1 MLDGIGIGL
10 ISAGGS
16 FVSVFVVRLGASP
29 FWVSL
34 LSSIPATIAL
44 LTTLPWS
51 RFLERQTRPQFVL
64 SWSRL
69 SGYAMYLPVAL
80 LPFVIKGEW
89 TPRLIVIL
97 WSLTA
102 LSGSLTNL
110 AFTLTMGY
118 AVPPH
123 RRAFLMSRRW
133 IVMGIAQSLA
143 LPVVSWLIEN
153 LTFPLGY
160 QIVFMANVAIAFWS
174 FFWTRKIKV
183 EKASKP
189 RTAAPRHA
197 PGSGLRAS
205 LSEVWQ
211 AKPFLAFISGK
222 VLYHLGLAMVGSLI
236 NIYWIKHLDFSDA
249 WVGTMTTTSTVATLL
264 AYLPWVRIKRKIGT
278 WKLTIV
284 SVLGSSLYP
293 VLLSLAG
300 SPGWTL
306 PVVAFN
312 GAIGAGLNLAFF
324 DALLEVCPP
333 NKEERFIA
341 LNAVAVHMTGVV
353 GPPAGAAMLGLL
365 DIHWVLALGS
375 LVALGGVVVFVWAGL
390 RKVTRSAAESPAAVG
405 GRSMLRLHRRPS
417 ARPNRRRG
425 RTRVALRRRPKRGS
439 RAAQQSSAQGENC
452 NDGQCQ

>member
-1 MLDGIGIGL
+1 MSQTAKQALLPSEERRNIRHVILDGIGIGL

-51 RFLERQTRPQFVL
+51 RFLERQTRPQIVL

-69 SGYAMYLPVAL
+69 SGYMMYLPVAL

-102 LSGSLTNL
+102 LTGSLTNL
-110 AFTLTMGY
+110 AFTLTMGH

-133 IVMGIAQSLA
+133 MVMGIAQSLA
-143 LPVVSWLIEN
+143 LPVVSWLIDN

-160 QIVFMANVAIAFWS
+160 QIVFMLNVGIAFWS
-174 FFWTRKIKV
+174 FFWTRKIQV
-183 EKASKP
+183 EKEGKP
-189 RTAAPRHA
+189 REATVQHLPRRVPRYA
-197 PGSGLRAS
+197 LELAS
-205 LSEVWQ
+205 LKESLLEVWQ
-211 AKPFLAFISGK
+211 TRPFFTFISGK
-222 VLYHLGLAMVGSLI
+222 VLFHLGLAMVGALI
-236 NIYWIKHLDFSDA
+236 NIYWINHLDFSDT
-249 WVGTMTTTSTVATLL
+249 WVGTMATTSTVATLL

-278 WKLTIV
+278 WKLTVV
-284 SVLGSSLYP
+284 SVLGCSLYP
-293 VLLSLAG
+293 VLLAQAR

-312 GAIGAGLNLAFF
+312 GIIGAGLNLAFF

-333 NKEERFIA
+333 HKEERFVA
-341 LNAVAVHMTGVV
+341 FNAVAMHLTGVV
-353 GPPAGAAMLGLL
+353 GPPIGAALLTLL
-365 DIHWVLALGS
+365 DIRWVMATGS
-375 LVALGGVVVFVWAGL
+375 LVALGGVGVFVWASLKKGA
-390 RKVTRSAAESPAAVG
+390 RPIEPSPAADVLNSG
-405 GRSMLRLHRRPS
+405 ETQDAGQR
-417 ARPNRRRG
+417 
-425 RTRVALRRRPKRGS
+425 
-439 RAAQQSSAQGENC
+439 QQT
-452 NDGQCQ
+452 

>member
-1 MLDGIGIGL
+1 MSQTAKQALLPSEERRNIRHVILDGIGIGL

-51 RFLERQTRPQFVL
+51 RFLERQTRPQIVL

-80 LPFVIKGEW
+80 LPFVVKGEW

-102 LSGSLTNL
+102 LTGSLTNL
-110 AFTLTMGY
+110 AFTLTMGH

-133 IVMGIAQSLA
+133 MVMGVAQSLA
-143 LPVVSWLIEN
+143 LPVVSWLIDN

-160 QIVFMANVAIAFWS
+160 QIVFMLNVGIAFWS
-174 FFWTRKIKV
+174 FFWTRKIQV
-183 EKASKP
+183 EKEGKP
-189 RTAAPRHA
+189 HTDVATRQVSRRSPWLSLRYVLEST
-197 PGSGLRAS
+197 GLKES
-205 LSEVWQ
+205 LREIWQ
-211 AKPFLAFISGK
+211 AKPFLTFISGK
-222 VLYHLGLAMVGSLI
+222 VLYHLGLAMVGSLV
-236 NIYWIKHLDFSDA
+236 NIYWINHLDFSDA
-249 WVGTMTTTSTVATLL
+249 WVGTMATTSTVATLL

-293 VLLSLAG
+293 ALLALAG

-306 PVVAFN
+306 PAVAFN
-312 GAIGAGLNLAFF
+312 GIISAGLNLAFF

-333 NKEERFIA
+333 QKEERFVAI
-341 LNAVAVHMTGVV
+341 NAIAVHLTGVV
-353 GPPAGAAMLGLL
+353 GPPIGAALLGLL
-365 DIHWVLALGS
+365 NIRWVMATGS
-375 LVALGGVVVFVWAGL
+375 LVALGGVIVFAWASL
-390 RKVTRSAAESPAAVG
+390 KK
-405 GRSMLRLHRRPS
+405 GR
-417 ARPNRRRG
+417 
-425 RTRVALRRRPKRGS
+425 V
-439 RAAQQSSAQGENC
+439 E
-452 NDGQCQ
+452 